1 MYKRICTLG
10 FLALS
15 LVCGTAAATTAPSQP
30 ASTASIE
37 ELLRVTQAHK
47 LLDSTMAR
55 MDGMMRQSAAQAA
68 AGQPVDA
75 GEQKIIDAQID
86 KMNVVMKRALAWDSM
101 KPMYLDLYSKNFSQ
115 QDVDGML
122 AFYRTPAGQS
132 MIAKMPALMAQ
143 IMQTMQVKMA
153 ALMPQIQQIAQDTAN
168 QLKAY
173 RASKQNA
180 AAPAAGKAG

>member
-15 LVCGTAAATTAPSQP
+15 LVCGSAAAATAPSQP
-30 ASTASIE
+30 ASAASIE

-55 MDGMMRQSAAQAA
+55 MDGMMRQSAAQAT
-68 AGQPVDA
+68 AGQAVDA

-86 KMNVVMKRALAWDSM
+86 KMNVVMKRSLAWDSV
-101 KPMYLDLYSKNFSQ
+101 KPLYVDLYSKTFSQ

-122 AFYRTPAGQS
+122 AYYRSPAGQS
-132 MIAKMPALMAQ
+132 MIAKMPALTAQ
-143 IMQTMQVKMA
+143 LMQAVQVKMA
-153 ALMPQIQQIAQDTAN
+153 AMMPQIQQIALDTTN

-173 RASKQNA
+173 RASKQNV